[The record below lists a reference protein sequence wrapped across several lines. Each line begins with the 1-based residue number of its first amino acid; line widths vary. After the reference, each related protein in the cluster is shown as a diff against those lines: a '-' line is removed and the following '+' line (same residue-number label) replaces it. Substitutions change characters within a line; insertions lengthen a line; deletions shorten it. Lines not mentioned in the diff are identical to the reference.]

1 MLTVMNAR
9 AGAYVL
15 LASVSVLA
23 GSPAHAYDFKTINNP
38 SDPNFNQLLG
48 INNAG
53 VIAGYYGDGTA
64 VTNNWFTV
72 APPYTSFTPENFLNA
87 SQTKVV
93 GINNTGTTVGFWVD
107 VAGNNFGFYKHGS
120 TFTSVS
126 DPGGPTFNQ
135 LLGVN
140 DSNVAAGSYTDSG
153 GASHGYITT
162 LGSNTFTAITPAGG
176 VSVTATDINNAGIV
190 SGFFADAGG
199 VTHGFL
205 DKGGVFTVLDDPNG
219 NGTNTSAFGLNN
231 VGDVVGSFVDPS
243 GETQGF
249 VYDWLTN
256 SWKTVSDPLAS
267 ATAAFGVD
275 GTTINGVNDLGQL
288 VGFYSDG
295 TNVNGFLATVPE
307 PSTWAMM
314 ALGFA
319 SLGFAGYRKTRRKG
333 AALA

>member
-1 MLTVMNAR
+1 MLTVTAAR
-9 AGAYVL
+9 ACVFL
-15 LASVSVLA
+15 VLASVSVLG
-23 GSPAHAYDFKTINNP
+23 GSPAQAYDFKTINNP
-38 SDPNFNQLLG
+38 LDPNFNQLLG

-53 VIAGYYGDGTA
+53 VIAGYYGDGTN
-64 VTNNWFTV
+64 VLNNGFTV
-72 APPYTSFTPENFLNA
+72 ASPYTSFKPENFLGA
-87 SQTKVV
+87 VQTQVV

-107 VAGNNFGFYKHGS
+107 GTGNNFGFYKEGS

-126 DPGGPTFNQ
+126 NPGGPTFNQ

-140 DSNVAAGSYTDSG
+140 DSNVAAGFYNDSLNV
-153 GASHGYITT
+153 SHGYITA
-162 LGSNTFTAITPAGG
+162 LGSNTYTPITPPGG
-176 VSVTATDINNAGIV
+176 ISVTATDINNAGIV
-190 SGFFADAGG
+190 SGFFTDAGG

-205 DKGGVFTVLDDPNG
+205 DNSGSFIVLNDPNG

-319 SLGFAGYRKTRRKG
+319 SLGFAGYRKARRKG